1 MAKPR
6 IFADFHNADVQGR
19 LRLNAIGTV
28 EDLSRQQV
36 ALSDGLSATFYSE
49 EIEADGRVRYSST
62 ESIWVAEIDWD
73 AIRRQPIFEETEEQ
87 VG

>member
-36 ALSDGLSATFYSE
+36 ALFDGLSATFYSE

-62 ESIWVAEIDWD
+62 ENIWVAEIDWD
-73 AIRRQPIFEETEEQ
+73 AIRRQPISQETEETA
-87 VG
+87 